1 MRIDA
6 HQHYWQL
13 ARGDYDWLTPR
24 LVPIYRDFGPG
35 DLAPHLDAFDI
46 ARTVLVQAAPT
57 EAETDFM
64 LDLAGATPSVAGVIG
79 WVDLGTPEAAQRIAR
94 LGTRPKLV
102 GLRPMIHDIADPR
115 WMLSVELEPAYA
127 AIEATGLTF
136 DALVRPV
143 HLRPLEI
150 LVERHP
156 GMTVVVDH
164 GAKPDIARW
173 APGDEDFSDWVER
186 MHQIGRHA
194 NVLCKVSG
202 LATEARS
209 DWASADLTP
218 YLDTLLDAFG
228 PERLMFGSDWPVV
241 NLAGGYERWMD
252 ALLRWLDSLDCPSR
266 DMILGATAAHVYKL
280 TER

>member
-13 ARGDYDWLTPR
+13 ARGDYGWLTPK
-24 LVPIYRDFGPG
+24 LAPIYRDFGPG
-35 DLAPHLDAFDI
+35 DLASHLDAFGI

-79 WVDLGTPEAAQRIAR
+79 WVDMEAPEAAQRIAR
-94 LGTRPKLV
+94 LATRPKLV

-115 WMLSVELEPAYA
+115 WMLSAALEPAYA
-127 AIEATGLTF
+127 AAETAGLAF

-143 HLRPLEI
+143 HLGSLKT

-156 GMTVVVDH
+156 GLSVVVDH

-173 APGDEDFSDWVER
+173 TPGDEDFADWAER
-186 MHQIGRHA
+186 LHQIGRHA
-194 NVLCKVSG
+194 NVVCKVSG

-209 DWASADLTP
+209 DWASANLTP
-218 YLDTLLDAFG
+218 YLGTLLDAFG

-252 ALLRWLDSLDCPSR
+252 ALLRWLDGLDSPSR
-266 DMILGATAAHVYKL
+266 DMILGATAARVYKL